1 MCRML
6 DVLSRPG
13 RTAGPRNSS
22 YLLKFTHTSAG
33 FSGCFWSGTKY
44 VLTRSRST
52 VGMLILLVL
61 VCIEVFFWRGSE
73 HGGRAFNRMKAF
85 DEKPTVAEVV
95 SSGIAQ
101 RVAASANHYN
111 LHSPPRKLQQLLDR
125 STVHILPRW
134 LGFARP
140 SVRRSPSTSARLI
153 PSHRQCALPST
164 ALGCI

>member
-6 DVLSRPG
+6 GVLSRPG
-13 RTAGPRNSS
+13 RTAGPRDSS

-73 HGGRAFNRMKAF
+73 HGGRAFSRMKAF

-111 LHSPPRKLQQLLDR
+111 ASLTSQEAPAVTR
-125 STVHILPRW
+125 SVYGPYLAAVVR
-134 LGFARP
+134 LCAAQRP
-140 SVRRSPSTSARLI
+140 SLTVDLRASDTKP
-153 PSHRQCALPST
+153 
-164 ALGCI
+164 

>member
-52 VGMLILLVL
+52 VGMLILL
-61 VCIEVFFWRGSE
+61 
-73 HGGRAFNRMKAF
+73 
-85 DEKPTVAEVV
+85 
-95 SSGIAQ
+95 
-101 RVAASANHYN
+101 
-111 LHSPPRKLQQLLDR
+111 
-125 STVHILPRW
+125 
-134 LGFARP
+134 
-140 SVRRSPSTSARLI
+140 STSM
-153 PSHRQCALPST
+153 HRGFFFGGAVSMAGELLT
-164 ALGCI
+164 G